1 VTVHLTLNRKIT
13 LLLAA
18 VALGILAALLAISLY
33 AFRNLSIAS
42 SQTHVQT
49 AAEIVR
55 VLLTES
61 MINGVIDKREQA
73 LERLRQIRNLHSVRI
88 ARSEHVNRQFG
99 AGLAH
104 EMQSDETEQRVLA
117 DGLPRFYLLEDHG
130 QPIFRGT
137 IPYIASAQQG
147 RPNCLGCHQVE
158 EGTVL
163 GAVTIELSLEDLRRH
178 AIYSVLAVLLAVAL
192 ISTLAI
198 LSARRLILPVGA
210 TATAIGEAVQRGLHG
225 DFKTQI
231 TERTKDDIGQIAAHT
246 NRLLAFLDQ
255 GLSSIGDRVA
265 QLVGRP
271 PRQHENQLQ
280 TTIEM
285 VETLTEATRFKATIE
300 EDQTAT
306 EIYIRFARLLREG
319 FALSESSFYEAA
331 DGNQLTI
338 VAVDGQLGG
347 ACRWCQPEILV
358 RSDLCRAKRSGR
370 PVDGLRQAEIC
381 FAFAPDT
388 TTEASYRHY
397 CIPLIQSGA
406 VGSIVQLI
414 VPEAR
419 CEEMIDRLP
428 FVQVYLREMT
438 PVLEAKRLMET
449 LRDSSLRDAMTGLN
463 NRRFLEEY
471 IESLTAT
478 IRRRDSRLGLLMAD
492 LDYFKMVNDTHG
504 HDVGDIILKE
514 LAKILQTSLRASDLC
529 IRFGGE
535 EFLVIL
541 QDTNEAGT
549 LEVAEKIRERVASYR
564 FQAGTSILEKTLSIG
579 VALFPDD
586 GESFWQ
592 VLKYA
597 DVALYRAKLDGRNRV
612 VRFTADMWE
621 QDGACY

>member
-1 VTVHLTLNRKIT
+1 MTLNRKIT

-18 VALGILAALLAISLY
+18 LALGILAALLAISLY
-33 AFRNLSIAS
+33 AFRSLSIAS

-61 MINGVIDKREQA
+61 MINGVINKREQA

-99 AGLAH
+99 AGLAR
-104 EMQSDETEQRVLA
+104 EMQSDEIEQRVLA

-130 QPIFRGT
+130 QPVFRGT
-137 IPYIASAQQG
+137 IPYIASAQG
-147 RPNCLGCHQVE
+147 RPNCLECHQVE

-178 AIYSVLAVLLAVAL
+178 GIYSVLAVLLAVAL

-225 DFKTQI
+225 DFKTHI

-271 PRQHENQLQ
+271 PQQHENQLQ
-280 TTIEM
+280 ATIEM
-285 VETLTEATRFKATIE
+285 VEALTEATHFKATIE

-306 EIYIRFARLLREG
+306 EIYIRFARLLRER

-331 DGNQLTI
+331 EGNQLTI
-338 VAVDGQLGG
+338 VAVDGQIGG
-347 ACRWCQPEILV
+347 ACRWCQPEIMV

-388 TTEASYRHY
+388 NTEEPYRHY

-406 VGSIVQLI
+406 VGSIIQLI

-419 CEEMIDRLP
+419 CGEMIDQLP

-471 IESLTAT
+471 IEPLTAA
-478 IRRRDSRLGLLMAD
+478 IRRRNSRLGLLMAD

-504 HDVGDIILKE
+504 HDVGDAILKE

-529 IRFGGE
+529 VRFGGE
-535 EFLVIL
+535 EFLIIL
-541 QDTNEAGT
+541 QDTDETGT

-564 FQAGTSILEKTLSIG
+564 FQAGTSVLEKTLSIG

-586 GESFWQ
+586 SENFWQ
-592 VLKYA
+592 ALKYA

-621 QDGACY
+621 QNGACY